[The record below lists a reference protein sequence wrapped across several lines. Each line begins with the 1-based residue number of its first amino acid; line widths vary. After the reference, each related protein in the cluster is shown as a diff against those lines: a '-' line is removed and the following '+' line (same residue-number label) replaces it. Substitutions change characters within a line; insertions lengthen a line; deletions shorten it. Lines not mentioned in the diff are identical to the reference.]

1 MAEMKT
7 YSVLILTLGSLLI
20 TSCSMTG
27 GRWGATR
34 LHPNVKLVE
43 HRVETL
49 NGKQYAVN
57 RYLVNAN
64 TGETFTETL
73 EILDSQTTSGSSMD
87 SGSGAT
93 STGITPF
100 MVGRVDVAE
109 PQGF

>member
-1 MAEMKT
+1 
-7 YSVLILTLGSLLI
+7 
-20 TSCSMTG
+20 MTG

-34 LHPNVKLVE
+34 LHPNVKLIE
-43 HRVETL
+43 HRRELV
-49 NGKQYAVN
+49 NGREFAVN

-73 EILDSQTTSGSSMD
+73 EILDSQTSSSSSMG

-93 STGITPF
+93 STGISPF